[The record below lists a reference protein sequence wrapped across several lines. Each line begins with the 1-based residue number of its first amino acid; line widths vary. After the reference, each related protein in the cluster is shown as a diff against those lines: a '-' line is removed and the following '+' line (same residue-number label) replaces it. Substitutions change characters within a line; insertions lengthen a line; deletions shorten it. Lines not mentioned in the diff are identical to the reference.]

1 MTHPPI
7 LFAAVQI
14 RNRDGIMSNDS
25 TAPPV
30 AAPYPT
36 LRAVISNKRLAT
48 YAGAASVFGLGC
60 WLAYRTGLVEI
71 CAFAFFA
78 GAATYWALT
87 AAIEVVE
94 LVADTLMP
102 R

>member
-1 MTHPPI
+1 
-7 LFAAVQI
+7 
-14 RNRDGIMSNDS
+14 MSSES
-25 TAPPV
+25 TAPPA

-36 LRAVISNKRLAT
+36 LRAVISNKRLVT
-48 YAGAASVFGLGC
+48 YAGAAGIFGLGC

-71 CAFAFFA
+71 VAFATLA
-78 GAATYWALT
+78 GVATYWALT

>member
-1 MTHPPI
+1 
-7 LFAAVQI
+7 
-14 RNRDGIMSNDS
+14 MSSDS
-25 TAPPV
+25 TQPPP

-36 LRAVISNKRLAT
+36 LRAVISNKRLVT
-48 YAGAASVFGLGC
+48 SIGAAAAFALGC

-71 CAFAFFA
+71 YAFAVFA
-78 GAATYWALT
+78 AVAVHWIST